1 MFLLN
6 LSSLN
11 LLLFL
16 FCSGENH
23 GKTYWV
29 GKDSLKS
36 WRRMYLELFE
46 YFVNNHDIPPNTAL
60 PLNPDLLS
68 VACDPSSSFVEDKK
82 FFKSKDRSRFIK
94 MDGITLEAIDGCR
107 KLAHLFVN
115 NSISIFKILNVE
127 TDFKPF
133 HYSLLELESVLEEMT
148 NILSSVIAKKVNDEL
163 ANEELKYDSTKMDG
177 SKIIKS
183 ESSVPIESESKTDD
197 EHKDDDVEDNSHEEK
212 DKHDDSD
219 SFDNKNDTEY
229 MSWGFNEDIT
239 CPHGRLI
246 IQNFYS
252 MFMGA
257 HR

>member
-1 MFLLN
+1 LF
-6 LSSLN
+6 
-11 LLLFL
+11 LLLF
-16 FCSGENH
+16 CSDENQE
-23 GKTYWV
+23 KSYWV

-68 VACDPSSSFVEDKK
+68 VVCDPSSSFVEDKK

-94 MDGITLEAIDGCR
+94 MEGITLESIDGCR

-115 NSISIFKILNVE
+115 NSISIFKILKLN
-127 TDFKPF
+127 DFKPF

-163 ANEELKYDSTKMDG
+163 ANEEQKYDSNKIDN
-177 SKIIKS
+177 SKNIAECLIQN
-183 ESSVPIESESKTDD
+183 ENELKTDD
-197 EHKDDDVEDNSHEEK
+197 EHKEDDVEDNSHEEK

-239 CPHGRLI
+239 CSHGRFI
-246 IQNFYS
+246 IQIFFP
-252 MFMGA
+252 MFLFISND
-257 HR
+257 